1 MASSLMA
8 ASLSH
13 RSLALAGMASLL
25 AAGLLWRWRRH
36 RCRRQPWDSF
46 EALPDRSCVHTV
58 KHELPAVLYGEAAHG
73 ALNMWVAD
81 MELACCGRIQREIEE
96 RARHGTFGYTMQ
108 PREAWEAAGRWLVE
122 KQGWQAAPEPSS
134 FVFSASVVTSFAMVL
149 ESLTS
154 PGDRVVVM
162 TPLYGP
168 LHRLVQATGRELVA
182 HTLWPEK
189 AAGREGRAGRLT
201 LELPRL
207 EASLQ
212 GAALLLL
219 CSPHNPTVQPHPST
233 PHKHPTVP
241 PTVPP
246 TVQPGAWC
254 CLVITPCAHA
264 SVVKRAAQLTA

>member
-1 MASSLMA
+1 MA

-13 RSLALAGMASLL
+13 RSLALAGTASLL

-96 RARHGTFGYTMQ
+96 RARHGTFGYTLQ
-108 PREAWEAAGRWLVE
+108 PREAWEAAGRWLVQ

-134 FVFSASVVTSFAMVL
+134 FVFSASVVTSFAMVI

-182 HTLWPEK
+182 HTLWPDT
-189 AAGREGRAGRLT
+189 AAGREGRAGRLA

-219 CSPHNPTVQPHPST
+219 CSPHNPTVQPPT
-233 PHKHPTVP
+233 QAPHGTARGTAHGTARRMVLL
-241 PTVPP
+241 
-246 TVQPGAWC
+246 GAAWC
-254 CLVITPCAHA
+254 CLVVTPCAHP
-264 SVVKRAAQLTA
+264 SVLKRAAHLTA

>member
-1 MASSLMA
+1 MASS
-8 ASLSH
+8 SSH
-13 RSLALAGMASLL
+13 RSLALAGTASLL

-189 AAGREGRAGRLT
+189 AAGRAGRLT

-219 CSPHNPTVQPHPST
+219 CSPHNPTVRPHPST
-233 PHKHPTVP
+233 PPKHPTVQ

-254 CLVITPCAHA
+254 CLVITPCAHTSA
-264 SVVKRAAQLTA
+264 L